1 MLLILKQYI
10 ALLFKGEYK
19 MKKLLANQL
28 SDVQNYKLLSGSI
41 IPRPIAF
48 VTSQNNNGVLNA
60 APFSFFNIVNNAPPM
75 ISISAQRAGGKRKDT
90 ALNIEEVGEF
100 VVHITDENNVD
111 NVNIT
116 AAQLKPE
123 ENELDHTKFTL
134 VDSENITVPGIK
146 EAKVRLE
153 CKLERIVEIGS
164 KDDGADLI
172 IGEVVKYHID
182 EHIYFGDSKIDALK
196 LEPVARLAGNDYAK
210 LGDTFTIERPE

>member
-1 MLLILKQYI
+1 M
-10 ALLFKGEYK
+10 E
-19 MKKLLANQL
+19 
-28 SDVQNYKLLSGSI
+28 
-41 IPRPIAF
+41 
-48 VTSQNNNGVLNA
+48 
-60 APFSFFNIVNNAPPM
+60 
-75 ISISAQRAGGKRKDT
+75 
-90 ALNIEEVGEF
+90 
-100 VVHITDENNVD
+100 

-146 EAKVRLE
+146 EAKIRLE

>member
-1 MLLILKQYI
+1 M
-10 ALLFKGEYK
+10 

-48 VTSQNNNGVLNA
+48 VTSQNKNGLLNA

-75 ISISAQRAGGKRKDT
+75 ISISVQRAGGKRKDT

-100 VVHITDENNVD
+100 VVHITDENNVE

-116 AAQLKPE
+116 AAQLNPE

-153 CKLERIVEIGS
+153 CKLDQIVEIGS

-172 IGEVVKYHID
+172 IGEVVMYHID
-182 EHIYFGDSKIDALK
+182 EHIYYGDSKIDALK

-210 LGDTFTIERPE
+210 LGDTFTIERPK

>member
-1 MLLILKQYI
+1 
-10 ALLFKGEYK
+10 

-41 IPRPIAF
+41 IPRPVAF

-100 VVHITDENNVD
+100 VVHITDENNVE

-146 EAKVRLE
+146 EAKIRLE

>member
-1 MLLILKQYI
+1 
-10 ALLFKGEYK
+10 

-48 VTSQNNNGVLNA
+48 VTSQNKNGLLNA

-75 ISISAQRAGGKRKDT
+75 ISISVQRAGGKRKDT
-90 ALNIEEVGEF
+90 ALNIEEMGEF
-100 VVHITDENNVD
+100 VVHITDENNVE

-116 AAQLKPE
+116 AAQLNPE

-134 VDSENITVPGIK
+134 VDSENITVAGIK

-153 CKLERIVEIGS
+153 CKLDQIVEIGS

-172 IGEVVKYHID
+172 IGEVVMYHID
-182 EHIYFGDSKIDALK
+182 EHIYYGDSKIDALK

-210 LGDTFTIERPE
+210 LGDTFTIERPK

>member
-1 MLLILKQYI
+1 
-10 ALLFKGEYK
+10 

-41 IPRPIAF
+41 IPRPVAF

-100 VVHITDENNVD
+100 VVHITDENNVE

-196 LEPVARLAGNDYAK
+196 LGPVARLAGNDYAK

>member
-1 MLLILKQYI
+1 
-10 ALLFKGEYK
+10 

-48 VTSQNNNGVLNA
+48 VTSQNKNGVLNA

-75 ISISAQRAGGKRKDT
+75 ISISVQRAGGKRKDT

-100 VVHITDENNVD
+100 VVHITDENNVE

-116 AAQLKPE
+116 AAQLNPE

-146 EAKVRLE
+146 EAKIRLE
-153 CKLERIVEIGS
+153 CKLNQIVEIGS

-172 IGEVVKYHID
+172 IGEVVMYHID

-210 LGDTFTIERPE
+210 LGDTFTIERPK